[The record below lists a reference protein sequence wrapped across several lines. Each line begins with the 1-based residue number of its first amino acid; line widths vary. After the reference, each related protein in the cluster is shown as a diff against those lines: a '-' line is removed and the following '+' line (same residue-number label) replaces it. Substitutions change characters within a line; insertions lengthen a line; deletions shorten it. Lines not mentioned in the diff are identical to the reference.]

1 MLVVGLGGPTMF
13 ARIGVMRA
21 LNQGIVA
28 DRSTRR
34 FDTSAMGN
42 KSRGYFYE
50 AFASVKRYGG
60 CGAYPP
66 CNSLASC
73 AADSSSCNR

>member
-50 AFASVKRYGG
+50 AFASVKRCGG
-60 CGAYPP
+60 VRCLSA
-66 CNSLASC
+66 L
-73 AADSSSCNR
+73 RRIM